1 MRKAYWA
8 GFLMICLGLG
18 AAGCDSKGPDAVIQP
33 AAIHTYTNPITLPD
47 EWEEYGL
54 GDPFVF
60 SYNGYYYL
68 YVSTRDTDAGV
79 KVWGSADLLKWKY
92 EGLCTEDPITTAAYA
107 PEVRY
112 WNGKFYM
119 YTSPAGKGHYVLES
133 NLPTG
138 PFRVATGNFGRTID
152 GATFVD
158 DDGKWYF
165 YYAGTSGIQAAPMT
179 DPLTVAPEE
188 TQTGAYMGGWTEGP
202 TVFKRGGKYYMTYTG
217 NHVFSNGYRVDAAVS
232 DSPLT
237 GFAGFAG
244 NPVLLRADG
253 PTVGLGHNSIVTG
266 PDLDTQ
272 YMIYHNL
279 EGPGVVGPLRHMNID
294 RLVWNGSRFK
304 VHGPVDGPQ
313 PAPDPPSFSDRFE
326 RSELG
331 MEWKKSGEGEWSVSA
346 GEGLIA
352 AAQGKQ
358 GRSMLL
364 AEPAAESDYT
374 AEFHVQLRSEGQGGK
389 AGVVFSY
396 TDDKNLGI
404 VLLDAESREITAEV
418 YRQGKPVA
426 MEKKRIPDNLDIRTL
441 QNLRLEV
448 QNRTVRVYTAGMQL
462 LTLQLA
468 EAAGGGQ
475 IGYAVQN
482 AGARFGY
489 AAFSNKVNGSGD
501 RLAYAPMPGVVDAI
515 HAENVAE
522 TKAPAADDGNGGYY
536 LAKLAKGTTLSYRVN
551 VTRSGTY
558 SIHFRVAPG
567 PDGVKFSLSDGNKK
581 AAPAIEVKPP
591 ANPGQWET
599 LSFHGVKLE
608 SGLQAL
614 KLDVQQGSMDFA
626 WMAAG
631 EFTPVTE
638 TKDGFEGRNT
648 SGWFRYEGVW
658 SVKDGQLR
666 ASSLQPAKIVT
677 GEYGWTDYTVEADL
691 TVPEEGGQTGLM
703 IRVTDPA
710 NGLELNQNRDNF
722 LRGYYVYADG
732 TGIHLVKHHYDTIP
746 LADAAYSMP
755 PAGEWMHL
763 KVAAAGTR
771 ITVYAD
777 GGSEPVLEYD
787 DRSDRP
793 FLHGKIG
800 LKSVAAASRFD
811 EVAIH
816 PLDIPY

>member
-1 MRKAYWA
+1 MRKACWA
-8 GFLMICLGLG
+8 GFLMICLGMG
-18 AAGCDSKGPDAVIQP
+18 GAGCDPKGQDAVIQP
-33 AAIHTYTNPITLPD
+33 TAIDTYANPITLPD

-54 GDPFVF
+54 GDPFIF

-79 KVWGSADLLKWKY
+79 KVWRSADLLEWKY

-119 YTSPAGKGHYVLES
+119 YTSPAGQGHYVLES
-133 NLPTG
+133 DLPTG
-138 PFRVATGNFGRTID
+138 PFRVATENFGRTID
-152 GATFVD
+152 GSTFVD

-165 YYAGTSGIQAAPMT
+165 YYAGTEGIQAAPMA

-217 NHVFSNGYRVDAAVS
+217 NHVFSSGYRVDAAVS
-232 DSPLT
+232 ASPLT
-237 GFAGFAG
+237 GFAGFDG

-253 PTVGLGHNSIVTG
+253 PTVGVGHNSIVTG

-279 EGPGVVGPLRHMNID
+279 EGPGIVGPLRHMNID

-304 VHGPVDGPQ
+304 VYGPTDGPQ
-313 PAPDPPSFSDRFE
+313 PAPDPPFFSDRFE
-326 RSELG
+326 RNEIG
-331 MEWKKSGEGEWSVSA
+331 AGWKISGEGEWSVSA
-346 GEGLIA
+346 EGGLSA

-364 AEPAAESDYT
+364 AEPAAESGYS

-396 TDDKNLGI
+396 TDDENFGI
-404 VLLDAESREITAEV
+404 VLLDQESREITAEV
-418 YRQGKPVA
+418 YRDGKAVDV
-426 MEKKRIPDNLDIRTL
+426 EKQRIPDSLDIRCL

-448 QNRTVRVYTAGMQL
+448 QNQSVRVYTAGMRL

-468 EAAGGGQ
+468 EAVGGGR
-475 IGYAVQN
+475 IGYAAQN
-482 AGARFGY
+482 AEARFGY

-501 RLAYAPMPGVVDAI
+501 RLAYAPMPGAVDAI
-515 HAENVAE
+515 HAENAVEA
-522 TKAPAADDGNGGYY
+522 KASAVDDGNGGYY
-536 LAKLAKGTTLSYRVN
+536 LTKLAKGTTLSYRVN

-558 SIHFRVAPG
+558 SIHLRVAPG
-567 PDGVKFSLSDGNKK
+567 PDGVKFSLSDGSKE
-581 AAPAIEVKPP
+581 AAPAIEVNPP
-591 ANPGQWET
+591 VNPGQWET
-599 LSFHGVKLE
+599 VSFHGAKLE

-614 KLDVQQGSMDFA
+614 KLEVQQGSMDFA
-626 WMAAG
+626 WMEAN
-631 EFTPVTE
+631 EFTPVTGI
-638 TKDGFEGRNT
+638 KDGFEGKTT
-648 SGWFRYEGVW
+648 SGWFRYEGEW

-677 GEYGWTDYTVEADL
+677 GEYGWADYSVEADL
-691 TVPEEGGQTGLM
+691 TVPEKGGQTGLL

-710 NGLELNQNRDNF
+710 NGLELNQNRDDF

-732 TGIHLVKHHYDTIP
+732 TGLHLVKHNYDTVP
-746 LADAAYSMP
+746 LADAAYPLP
-755 PAGEWMHL
+755 PEGEWIHL
-763 KVAAAGTR
+763 KVAAVGTR

-777 GGSEPVLEYD
+777 NGSKPVLEYD

-800 LKSVAAASRFD
+800 LKSVATASRFD
-811 EVAIH
+811 EVEIRN
-816 PLDIPY
+816 